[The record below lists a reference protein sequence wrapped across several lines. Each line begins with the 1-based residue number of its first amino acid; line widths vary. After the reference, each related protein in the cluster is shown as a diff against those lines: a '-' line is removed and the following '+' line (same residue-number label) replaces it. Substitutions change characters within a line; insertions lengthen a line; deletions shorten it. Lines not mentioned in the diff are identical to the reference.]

1 MVFVDDFFLLI
12 TIVAIV
18 RIKIKNMHIE
28 MAIFIFEHFI
38 LISSN
43 MIIQTYSVG
52 FCTFF
57 TSLIIFFYFWSQSVS
72 QNHFEGS
79 RDTRYAFGEVIR
91 VCLHCIHSFTF
102 ACWSPTSTYSLW
114 ILVKWLIENPCGSSQ
129 NIIYACLVT
138 AWLVVSAYFIIQ
150 KVPIDQT
157 IRKQI

>member
-1 MVFVDDFFLLI
+1 MDDFFLLI

-57 TSLIIFFYFWSQSVS
+57 TSLIIFFTFDLNQSV
-72 QNHFEGS
+72 
-79 RDTRYAFGEVIR
+79 RTT
-91 VCLHCIHSFTF
+91 L
-102 ACWSPTSTYSLW
+102 
-114 ILVKWLIENPCGSSQ
+114 
-129 NIIYACLVT
+129 
-138 AWLVVSAYFIIQ
+138 
-150 KVPIDQT
+150 KVQETHDMHLA
-157 IRKQI
+157 K